1 MNWITLSQL
10 IFFVEILGTI
20 AFSLSGAIVAIR
32 KKMDILGVIV
42 LGVTTAVGG
51 GIVRDLLLGHTP
63 PAAFQNSIYVLWAAG
78 TAIATFFLYY
88 ESSVAWIDAHKKF
101 FDNFLNFVDALGL
114 GIFAAIGVRTAVE
127 GGYADNTFLSLFVGT
142 LTGVGGGTLRDMFAG
157 EVPTIFRKH
166 IYAVAALL
174 GAVIYYLLHLNHEIP
189 ESAAIFM
196 SVSVVVSLRM
206 LAAYYLWNLPTA
218 K

>member
-1 MNWITLSQL
+1 MTWITHL
-10 IFFVEILGTI
+10 IFCVEILGTV
-20 AFSLSGAIVAIR
+20 AFSISGAMVAIQ

-51 GIVRDLLLGHTP
+51 GMIRDILLGNIP
-63 PAAFQNSIYVLWAAG
+63 PAAFQNSVYVLWATI
-78 TAIATFFLYY
+78 TAVTVFLFHLFH
-88 ESSVAWIDAHKKF
+88 HKYSTSWTSTNKKR

-114 GIFAAIGVRTAVE
+114 GIFAAIGVRTAIQS
-127 GGYADNTFLSLFVGT
+127 GYEHNAFLSIFVGV
-142 LTGVGGGTLRDMFAG
+142 LTGVGGGMLRDIFAG

-166 IYAVAALL
+166 IYAVAALV
-174 GAVIYYLLHLNHEIP
+174 GAMIYYYTQNHMP
-189 ESAAIFM
+189 ESSSIFL
-196 SVSVVVSLRM
+196 SVSLVVCLRM